1 MNALKN
7 VFSKLKGGV
16 KTKTGNNTILSNMNS
31 VLYNKFVLYFILVL
45 SLANLFFMVSANQY
59 LFASIF
65 VLVGFITSFFSKNMM
80 VILCVAMVVTNVLK
94 YGSKASV
101 EGMENEDEDEDEDE
115 KKDADSFVDSS
126 KKDSSKTKLATKTS
140 SEKEDDKPEGELNS
154 KQSELISQYREL
166 MGLQEKIVSS
176 MQNINEPL
184 SQAET
189 LVNKMQEN
197 LKNMN

>member
-7 VFSKLKGGV
+7 VFSKLKGSV

-80 VILCVAMVVTNVLK
+80 VILCVSMVVTNILK

-101 EGMENEDEDEDEDE
+101 EGMENEDEDEDEDNK
-115 KKDADSFVDSS
+115 KKDADSFVDSG
-126 KKDSSKTKLATKTS
+126 KENLATKTS
-140 SEKEDDKPEGELNS
+140 SKKDDDKSEGELNS

>member
-80 VILCVAMVVTNVLK
+80 VILCVAMVVTNILK

-101 EGMENEDEDEDEDE
+101 EGMENDDKE
-115 KKDADSFVDSS
+115 
-126 KKDSSKTKLATKTS
+126 KDSSEKDITPVKS
-140 SEKEDDKPEGELNS
+140 SKEPDDKQTVNKETEEKMTKKQEDILKQYKELL
-154 KQSELISQYREL
+154 E
-166 MGLQEKIVSS
+166 LQEKITENIQGINDPLTKAEGLVSS
-176 MQNINEPL
+176 MKESL
-184 SQAET
+184 
-189 LVNKMQEN
+189 M
-197 LKNMN
+197 NMK